1 MCSVMACSYHRQSPS
16 ATAGM
21 ARRVMPVG
29 ADFVTLAEPLEFRI
43 ALFADTVVLMG
54 HTPEPLTSGEESMV
68 TD

>member
-1 MCSVMACSYHRQSPS
+1 
-16 ATAGM
+16 M